1 MGKEDRNQTEQLELG
16 KKLSLF
22 DFFAIGF
29 GAIIGVGWVISVGDW
44 IDVGGGPLSVIL
56 AFAIGAAL
64 LLPIGKV
71 YGNLSSKYAK
81 AGGALVFA
89 EMAFGKRFGFLTGW
103 FLALGYIMLCPWE
116 VIAIGQ
122 IAETLFPALRT
133 IPLYSIGDYTIYLP
147 TLAVNLSIA
156 GIIIFSNFTGVDKVA
171 RIQRVLVIGLMAVGA
186 IAIISALGLGKSAG
200 EILNIASTPQNPD
213 GSLIAGF
220 VAVLT
225 ITPFY
230 FAGFDTIPQ
239 EAEEYKVPGDKKG
252 ICRMVVLSIGAACVF
267 YILIIVGISGAMPWT
282 EVISY
287 DLPAAAAY
295 EYGLGMPIIAKIIV
309 VGALCGLIS
318 TLNSFYMAG
327 ARVLFALGREGMVTR
342 KLAAVHSKYH
352 TPYIANIVVA
362 VVTIAGSFLGK
373 SFLLPITNVC
383 SFCFVLAWM
392 MASFASCKLCKKDGG
407 EATGGPKKLWH
418 ITAIASCML
427 LLLLLVIP
435 WSSGALAWPLEWA
448 LVLAWLAAGV
458 VMYVLRTVK
467 EDSKHIKRIK
477 KKPEETTNSF

>member
-1 MGKEDRNQTEQLELG
+1 MGREDRNQTEQLELG

-89 EMAFGKRFGFLTGW
+89 QMAFGKRFGFLTGW

-133 IPLYSIGDYTIYLP
+133 IPLYSMGDYTIYLP

-171 RIQRVLVIGLMAVGA
+171 RIQRVLVIGLMVVGA
-186 IAIISALGLGKSAG
+186 VAIISALGLGKSAG
-200 EILNIASTPQNPD
+200 EVLTISTTPQNPD
-213 GSLIAGF
+213 GSLVAGI

-267 YILIIVGISGAMPWT
+267 YILIIVGISCAMPWT

-295 EYGLGMPIIAKIIV
+295 EHGLGLPIIAKIIII
-309 VGALCGLIS
+309 GALCGLIS
-318 TLNSFYMAG
+318 TLNSFFMSG
-327 ARVLFALGREGMVTR
+327 ARVLFALGREGMVAR
-342 KLAAVHSKYH
+342 KLAAIHPKYH
-352 TPYIANIVVA
+352 TPYMANTVVA
-362 VVTIAGSFLGK
+362 VVAIAGSFLGK

-392 MASFASCKLCKKDGG
+392 MASLASWKLRKQDN
-407 EATGGPKKLWH
+407 EDAASSPKTFWY
-418 ITAIASCML
+418 ITAIASCVL
-427 LLLLLVIP
+427 LLLLLVLP

-448 LVLAWLAAGV
+448 LVLAWLAVGV
-458 VMYVLRTVK
+458 VMYVLRTAK
-467 EDSKHIKRIK
+467 ENSGHKRIK
-477 KKPEETTNSF
+477 KRPEETTNSF